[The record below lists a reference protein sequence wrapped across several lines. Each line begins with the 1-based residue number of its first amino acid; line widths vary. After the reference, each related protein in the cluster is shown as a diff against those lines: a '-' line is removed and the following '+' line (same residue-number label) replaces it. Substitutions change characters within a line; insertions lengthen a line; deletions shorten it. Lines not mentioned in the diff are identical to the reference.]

1 MEPFEASLPPDLL
14 RLRGLRKALAA
25 WLEMVDV
32 PPSQREPV
40 VLATHEA
47 AANAIEHACG
57 RVTVRAVRDPDKIIV
72 VVTNSGRWKGPNP
85 PKVERGS
92 GMVLMQGLMSRF
104 EIRVEPERT
113 TLRMGM
119 DLVPEPGEAQRRTE
133 RPARNPS

>member
-1 MEPFEASLPPDLL
+1 MEPFEVSLPPDLL
-14 RLRGLRKALAA
+14 RLRELRKALAA
-25 WLEMVDV
+25 WLETVDV
-32 PPSQREPV
+32 PPSQRDPV

-47 AANAIEHACG
+47 AANSIEHACG
-57 RVTVRAVRDPDKIIV
+57 RVTVRAVRDPDKVIV

-104 EIRVEPERT
+104 EIRVDPERT

-119 DLVPEPGEAQRRTE
+119 DLVPEAGGSQPQAGAQHG
-133 RPARNPS
+133 RPS